1 MKLKSALRT
10 LLTARLRRLT
20 WTFFLLFW
28 AGVCEG
34 QQVQWAKVYPL
45 AKGDKISCVTKD
57 EDFIYA
63 GGYTYRNALLNGV
76 YYKAYLMKLDL
87 NGDTIFTMD
96 LGVSGEVMS
105 MALDPYGNI
114 RANVKQ
120 YYFGLNGYNTFL
132 FQIHP
137 SGFIFKTDTIIGVTP
152 VACLIGKD
160 SSLILVG
167 YKGRTGFP
175 GQRSMYFWRI
185 DKNGVMDSWI
195 ELNPGHPDCEANR
208 VEQLPNGHY
217 LVSGYVGSRIASYE
231 LNEDGTNPVFKQWYQ
246 TPDLSNMSSGYVG
259 KVGTKDSFI
268 GGDGGPCI
276 VANYDS
282 LSNKKWMHKEIGVLY
297 PPQGMTDG
305 GVVYGFNPNLPPY
318 NVFYKRAP
326 DSTTTWYMNIDDSLQ
341 TRGIVGSIEVK
352 AYTYFEDQSA
362 IFAGTIYQGS
372 FLNQRDPFFMKVANV
387 GTPVTSLTKP
397 KRGTLSNETLAPW
410 PNPSGGTLY
419 LKQHFDK
426 AEVHFYTVSGQEVQ
440 TDNVHFG
447 QPIDISAFSL
457 GLYLYR
463 AVIDGKPF
471 SGKLMHD

>member
-1 MKLKSALRT
+1 MKFKVT
-10 LLTARLRRLT
+10 LPSLFAARLRKLM
-20 WTFFLLFW
+20 WTFFLLLW
-28 AGVCEG
+28 SRVCEG
-34 QQVQWAKVYPL
+34 QQIQWLTVLPLEKTDWVQTIVKDTSGYL
-45 AKGDKISCVTKD
+45 YCGGETQRNRVTNSSGNYINRTL
-57 EDFIYA
+57 FI
-63 GGYTYRNALLNGV
+63 
-76 YYKAYLMKLDL
+76 KLDEH
-87 NGDTIFTMD
+87 GDTVFIRN
-96 LGVSGEVMS
+96 LGIPGRIYGMTF
-105 MALDPYGNI
+105 DPYGMI
-114 RANVKQ
+114 RAVIKEQ
-120 YYFGLNGYNTFL
+120 YAYSTLYVSISPDGFV
-132 FQIHP
+132 FQKDSIQRTEP
-137 SGFIFKTDTIIGVTP
+137 K
-152 VACLIGKD
+152 ACMMGKD
-160 SSLILVG
+160 SSFVFVG
-167 YKGRTGFP
+167 YMDRPGFP
-175 GQRSMYFWRI
+175 ADRSMYFQRI
-185 DKNGVMDSWI
+185 QKYGFVDPIV
-195 ELNPGHPDCEANR
+195 ELNPGHPNCVANR

-231 LNEDGTNPVFKQWYQ
+231 LNEDGSNPEFKLWYQ
-246 TPDLSNMSSGYVG
+246 TPDLSNMTSGYVG
-259 KVGTKDSFI
+259 KVGTKSSFI
-268 GGDGGPCI
+268 GGDGGPCL

-282 LSNKKWMHKEIGVLY
+282 LSNKKWMHKEVGVLY

-426 AEVHFYTVSGQEVQ
+426 AEVHFYTVSGREIQ
-440 TDNVHFG
+440 TDTVRFG
-447 QPIDISAFSL
+447 QPIDISSFAP

-471 SGKLMHD
+471 SGKVMRD